1 MKNKAKEICER
12 TYAEAYEDFYSLGTA
27 LADMGISKKH
37 VACIGENSYMWINT
51 YLTTLLSDSVFVGID
66 KELPES
72 DYLHVMTDSDASVIF
87 YQGKFEESLK
97 ANREALSNVKYFV
110 GFDRE
115 EDEGE
120 FLSYNKLIEKGKAL
134 YEAGNRDYVNL
145 TSDEYDLKMLVYTLP
160 DFLIEARIY
169 F

>member
-1 MKNKAKEICER
+1 MAIKYYDVQPFSSLREMLELAKNESGEKIAYMFKNKAKEVCEK
-12 TYAEAYEDFYSLGTA
+12 TYAEFYEDVYSLGTA
-27 LADMGISKKH
+27 LADLGISKKH

-120 FLSYNKLIEKGKAL
+120 
-134 YEAGNRDYVNL
+134 
-145 TSDEYDLKMLVYTLP
+145 
-160 DFLIEARIY
+160 
-169 F
+169 